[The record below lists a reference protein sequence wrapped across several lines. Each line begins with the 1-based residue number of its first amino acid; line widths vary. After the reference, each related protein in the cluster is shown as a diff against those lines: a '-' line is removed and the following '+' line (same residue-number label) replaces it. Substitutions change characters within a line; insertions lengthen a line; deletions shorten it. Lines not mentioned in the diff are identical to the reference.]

1 MFNSKFA
8 LILVMFALGACASNP
23 KYVPADDAGDYGHY
37 STKLDENRYRI
48 VFNGRGT
55 TSLNTTRDYALL
67 RAAELTMQEGN
78 DWFRI
83 VDRETYTDRQVVE
96 PAVGVAYQRAYYVE
110 QSCGLLACSRTVR
123 PRDFAYMQVDTSR
136 PKTVH
141 SHSLEI
147 VMGSGPMPADSGNY
161 YDASEV
167 ARSLWA
173 SM

>member
-8 LILVMFALGACASNP
+8 LILAMFALGACASNP
-23 KYVPADDAGDYGHY
+23 KYVPADDADDYGHY

-48 VFNGRGT
+48 VFNGRRT

-83 VDRETYTDRQVVE
+83 VDRETYTDRNASE
-96 PAVGVAYQRAYYVE
+96 PAIGVSYQRAYYVE
-110 QSCGLLACSRTVR
+110 QSCGLLACSRTIR
-123 PRDFAYMQVDTSR
+123 PRDYGYMQVDTSR
-136 PKTVH
+136 PQTVH

-147 VMGSGPMPADSGNY
+147 VMGSGAMPADGGNY
-161 YDASEV
+161 YDASAV
-167 ARSLWA
+167 AKSLWA